1 MAIIK
6 IDDIYLY
13 TDIQEEKNE
22 QTESVDAKAF
32 MDSLDIKYTNLN
44 YPIPEEHHLNFVP
57 LGTWVFADGQ
67 HVFEKFPFVI
77 YTEIHDDL
85 SPAYYPRV
93 LLYGLNE
100 IKDSN
105 LLELYSLGR

>member
-32 MDSLDIKYTNLN
+32 MDSLDI
-44 YPIPEEHHLNFVP
+44 
-57 LGTWVFADGQ
+57 
-67 HVFEKFPFVI
+67 
-77 YTEIHDDL
+77 
-85 SPAYYPRV
+85 
-93 LLYGLNE
+93 
-100 IKDSN
+100 
-105 LLELYSLGR
+105 